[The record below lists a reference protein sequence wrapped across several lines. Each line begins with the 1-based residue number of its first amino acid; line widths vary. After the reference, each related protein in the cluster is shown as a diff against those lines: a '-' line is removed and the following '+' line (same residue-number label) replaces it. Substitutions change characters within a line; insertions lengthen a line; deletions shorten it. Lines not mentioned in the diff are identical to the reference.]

1 MATRVTNL
9 TTKRTTT
16 MITGASIGNDKAT
29 TRVGESTER
38 EKAETITTRT
48 GAVITETIMRKNQE
62 MITGGKRNNLSK
74 RRKIVVII
82 DEMYGRIFLERL
94 RIFVR
99 KDWDLNFFKN

>member
-1 MATRVTNL
+1 
-9 TTKRTTT
+9 

-82 DEMYGRIFLERL
+82 DEMYGRIFLERFENFCKKRL
-94 RIFVR
+94 GFKIFL
-99 KDWDLNFFKN
+99 KLNFLQF